1 MDEGSTSTTGST
13 GEHPAYRAA
22 EHAET
27 YQPPVPS
34 THKPVDI
41 SDSGA
46 ESHHVDVG
54 SQYEKNRRYVE
65 TTIDTK
71 QQALRREIS
80 RLNEKMRGE

>member
-13 GEHPAYRAA
+13 GEHPVYRAA

-27 YQPPVPS
+27 YQPPVSP

-41 SDSGA
+41 SDSG

-54 SQYEKNRRYVE
+54 SQYEKSRLYVE

-71 QQALRREIS
+71 KLVIRRDVS